1 MGDHGS
7 LQQFR
12 SCSYSDKCSP
22 PGSHQSIAG
31 LNVMPRGIRNKSQS
45 GPSKVWFLAT
55 EWELTLP
62 TPWPGRL
69 LLLCPGVDP
78 SYCLGLAVKHASL
91 TRCEEVSQLQLLNN
105 VVTQSKLGTGK
116 PVSKEPGAGEP
127 PVWKAVQSHRK
138 EGLLLLSQYPGFLE
152 LSALLCL
159 CNDSGFCRC
168 LKSSQYAL
176 C

>member
-1 MGDHGS
+1 M
-7 LQQFR
+7 
-12 SCSYSDKCSP
+12 
-22 PGSHQSIAG
+22 
-31 LNVMPRGIRNKSQS
+31 
-45 GPSKVWFLAT
+45 
-55 EWELTLP
+55 
-62 TPWPGRL
+62 L
-69 LLLCPGVDP
+69 LLRVVKKLVDCN
-78 SYCLGLAVKHASL
+78 SS
-91 TRCEEVSQLQLLNN
+91 TN

-138 EGLLLLSQYPGFLE
+138 EGRLLLSQYPGFLG